1 MQKKLD
7 VIIIGAGIAGL
18 TAAKLLKAEGKK
30 ILLIEASDGIG
41 GRVRTDYLNGF
52 LLDRG
57 FQVLL
62 TAYPLAKELLNY
74 EKLDLK
80 TFKPGATI
88 LTKKG
93 KYKIGDPIREPKLFF
108 NTIFS
113 PIGSFSDK
121 LRLLKLKLRLANTT
135 IVKIFEKP
143 ERSTITYLQ
152 DAGFSTRFINGF
164 FRPFFTGIFL
174 ENELITSSRMFEFV
188 FKMFGEGYA
197 ALPAKGMGAISKQL
211 AEGLAEDE
219 LILNEKV
226 TKINGNEVYALSG
239 NQYNAKF
246 ILIATDAANLPLS
259 SPHIFNQKSKSALT
273 LYFSANKKTTA
284 TKRIALNAIPDQLI
298 TNISFVDHIAPSYA
312 PKGKSL
318 ISVSVKTAKVIE
330 LIHLEANVRTELK
343 QWYPE
348 ALTWEYLTH
357 YAIPYALPDDQSVK
371 YSTSAVQLS
380 NNCYICGDHLL
391 NGSINAAMESAKIA
405 TSAILLNIQQ
415 P

>member
-1 MQKKLD
+1 MQKELD
-7 VIIIGAGIAGL
+7 VIVIGAGIAGL

-30 ILLIEASDGIG
+30 ILLIEASDGVG
-41 GRVRTDYLNGF
+41 GRVRTDDLNGF

-74 EKLDLK
+74 EKLDLRP
-80 TFKPGATI
+80 FKPGATI

-113 PIGSFSDK
+113 PIGSFKDK
-121 LRLLKLKLRLANTT
+121 FRLLKLKLRLANTT
-135 IVKIFEKP
+135 ILKIFEKP

-152 DAGFSTRFINGF
+152 DAGFSPRFIDGF

-174 ENELITSSRMFEFV
+174 ENKLLTSSRMFEFV

-211 AEGLAEDE
+211 SEGLAEDE

-273 LYFSANKKTTA
+273 LYFSANKKTTT
-284 TKRIALNAIPDQLI
+284 TKRIALNAIPNQLI

-318 ISVSVKTAKVIE
+318 ISVSVNTAKEIE
-330 LIHLEANVRTELK
+330 LIDLEASVRTELK

-348 ALTWEYLTH
+348 VINWEYLTH
-357 YAIPYALPDDQSVK
+357 YAIPYALPLDQSVK
-371 YSTSAVQLS
+371 YSSSAIQLS

-405 TSAILLNIQQ
+405 ASAILFNIQKQ
-415 P
+415 